1 MSGLPLAAR
10 GLARGARQ
18 HGPSRGGLLAA
29 LPALLRRGAGGQAH
43 RNGGA
48 PRFCVR
54 GLLDPYDTSPD
65 AYGLW
70 ASGAP
75 VSRAAPAA
83 AQNRGAPPSQQVD

>member
-18 HGPSRGGLLAA
+18 QGPSRGGLLAA

-48 PRFCVR
+48 PSFCARGPLGADDTLRGTYGREAARWLGFQGVR
-54 GLLDPYDTSPD
+54 
-65 AYGLW
+65 
-70 ASGAP
+70 
-75 VSRAAPAA
+75 VRI
-83 AQNRGAPPSQQVD
+83 QNDGAPPSQQVD

>member
-18 HGPSRGGLLAA
+18 QGPSRGGLLAA
-29 LPALLRRGAGGQAH
+29 LPALLRRGAGGLAH

-48 PRFCVR
+48 PSFCVR
-54 GLLDPYDTSPD
+54 GLLDPYDTLRG

-70 ASGAP
+70 EARWR
-75 VSRAAPAA
+75 VFWAAPAA
-83 AQNRGAPPSQQVD
+83 AQNDGAPQ